1 MKIGVLGA
9 GTMGS
14 GIAYAFAQA
23 GHEVVLRTR
32 KQETLDSAMKYMH
45 GTLAKAVAKGKMTQE
60 EMDAIYGRVTPA
72 TDLNAVAD
80 VDFILETI
88 AENMS
93 VKKDI
98 FAELDKLCKPG
109 VVFGTNTSSLSITEI
124 SNGVEHPVV
133 GMHFFNPPPVM
144 KLIEVIAGE
153 NTSQEAVDQV
163 LELTKSMG
171 KEPVAVKEAPGFVV
185 NRVLIPMI
193 NEAIGIYA
201 EGVATVDGIDTAM
214 KLGANHPIGPLALG
228 DMIGLDVCLAIMNVM
243 YSETGDPKYRPHGL
257 LKKMVRAGK
266 LGKKSGVGF
275 YDYSAK

>member
-32 KQETLDSAMKYMH
+32 KQTTLDKAMQYMQK
-45 GTLAKAVAKGKMTQE
+45 TLSKAVTKGKITQE
-60 EMDAIYGRVTPA
+60 EMDTIYGRVTPA

-88 AENMS
+88 AENMA

-98 FAELDKLCKPG
+98 FAELDKMCKPG
-109 VVFGTNTSSLSITEI
+109 VIFGTNTSSLSITEI
-124 SNGVEHPVV
+124 SAGVEHPVV

-153 NTSQEAVDQV
+153 NTPKEAVAKV
-163 LELTKSMG
+163 IEITNGMG
-171 KEPVAVKEAPGFVV
+171 KVPVEVNEAPGFVV
-185 NRVLIPMI
+185 NRILIPMI

-201 EGVATVDGIDTAM
+201 EGVASVEGIDTAM

-243 YSETGDPKYRPHGL
+243 YSETGDTKYRPHGL

-266 LGKKSGVGF
+266 LGKKSGIGF
-275 YDYSAK
+275 YDYSK

>member
-32 KQETLDSAMKYMH
+32 KQETLASAMKYMH

-72 TDLNAVAD
+72 TDLNAIAD

-153 NTSQEAVDQV
+153 NTPQEAVDQV

-185 NRVLIPMI
+185 NRILIPMI